1 MVLNSEEAVKA
12 FSRGGNVTIGGSV
25 SAAAGPIGTGGQV
38 GASLVNPAPI
48 FSYSRSKGECPI
60 VSSSLCRVVVR
71 VRSSWFGR
79 VERMELVVDVA
90 SGVDPGLLCGSHR
103 ST

>member
-48 FSYSRSKGECPI
+48 FSYSRSKGECSRTMRASDGMPWRTPSV
-60 VSSSLCRVVVR
+60 VSRSAGVVCLPR
-71 VRSSWFGR
+71 AF
-79 VERMELVVDVA
+79 
-90 SGVDPGLLCGSHR
+90 
-103 ST
+103 